1 MVCYSFVLK
10 AANYWFSFHHEKNVE
25 GLFAESNVY
34 FLEVLKGYLLKL
46 LTIDLLCQIMR
57 LLNDLLS
64 HQKALLISFIYEV
77 LNHQNF
83 RLDHKILPIVMLKN
97 LTLLLCH
104 FGVLFGILFL
114 YFFVEFKSLADE
126 PQLAF

>member
-1 MVCYSFVLK
+1 MLDVEVLEDLIERVVGGK
-10 AANYWFSFHHEKNVE
+10 CLKELVVSQHV
-25 GLFAESNVY
+25 LVS
-34 FLEVLKGYLLKL
+34 FLENRLITTL